1 MITVETGHFI
11 REMHNL
17 LNVHFDLRN
26 IPRSDATLLR
36 FERFAMLQVTNQ
48 HDNFRI
54 QTLVYI
60 YSAKIN
66 RQFMTGTVDE
76 GLQMVPYIDKKL
88 KEYALFI
95 ARHRMLVF
103 NYKIATLCFGVGD
116 YETATDYLQTIV
128 NCHTDPR

>member
-1 MITVETGHFI
+1 MITVVMGRFI

-26 IPRSDATLLR
+26 IPRYSATLLR

-66 RQFMTGTVDE
+66 PHFMTGTVDE
-76 GLQMVPYIDKKL
+76 GLQMALRIKK
-88 KEYALFI
+88 ETERIRIIYSPAQD
-95 ARHRMLVF
+95 
-103 NYKIATLCFGVGD
+103 VGF
-116 YETATDYLQTIV
+116 
-128 NCHTDPR
+128 